1 MHAKILGSS
10 GFVVMLVVS
19 SLIAKHIIFESYFIS
34 YLLILEI
41 KKSKRDLKDSKQVIG
56 EKYPT
61 ERTRLRKWG

>member
-1 MHAKILGSS
+1 MHAKNLGSS

-41 KKSKRDLKDSKQVIG
+41 KKSKRDLKGI
-56 EKYPT
+56 
-61 ERTRLRKWG
+61 